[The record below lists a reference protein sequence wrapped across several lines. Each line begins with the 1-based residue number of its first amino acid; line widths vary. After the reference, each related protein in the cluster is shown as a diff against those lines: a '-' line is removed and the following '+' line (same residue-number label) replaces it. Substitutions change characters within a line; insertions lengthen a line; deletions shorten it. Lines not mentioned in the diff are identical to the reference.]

1 MHSRFSRILQS
12 IGRGPSS
19 ALVALAVAAGLF
31 ALTDFCPR
39 ASGAEIKAAAHF
51 RKDIQPILKEYCY
64 DCHGDG
70 MDKGNV
76 AFDEFK
82 SDEEL
87 LAKRDL
93 WWAVLKNLRA
103 GIMPPAKKPRPPEK
117 DKSRLEDWIK
127 HEASQPCGVSQHHP
141 RSHGD

>member
-1 MHSRFSRILQS
+1 MHSRFSRIIPS
-12 IGRGPSS
+12 IGCGPR
-19 ALVALAVAAGLF
+19 VALAGAAALF
-31 ALTDFCPR
+31 ALTNFCPR
-39 ASGAEIKAAAHF
+39 ASGAEVKAAAHF
-51 RKDIQPILKEYCY
+51 RKDIQPILRKYCY

-93 WWAVLKNLRA
+93 WW
-103 GIMPPAKKPRPPEK
+103 PF
-117 DKSRLEDWIK
+117 
-127 HEASQPCGVSQHHP
+127 
-141 RSHGD
+141 